1 MSSAVILAT
10 AGYDHKIRFW
20 EAPTGVCSRSIR
32 YPDSQVN
39 CLQITPDK
47 QFLAA
52 GGNPHVR
59 LFEVGGNANPNPV
72 VSYEGHTGNVM
83 AVGFQHEGK
92 WLYTGSEDGTVK
104 IWDLR
109 TPGCQRSFDNTASS
123 SSASSSSSSTSNKSA
138 VAPGGTSTAAA
149 AAAATAPA
157 PPQPHHAQQHV
168 AINSVVLHPNQAELL
183 TGDQEGRVR
192 VWDLGS
198 NRCIHE
204 TQPEGN
210 IPVRSVTISNDA
222 SLIAAGNNE
231 AHLYVWRT
239 QEDSTGAYFAA
250 PLHAEPL
257 KAHARYL
264 LKCVFSPDSQRLVTT
279 SADKTAK
286 LWNVGRW
293 EVEHTL
299 KDHQRW
305 VWDAAFSA
313 DSSYLVTACSDHHP
327 RLWDLRTGDLVR
339 TYQGSNLAV
348 TCVALND
355 QQ

>member
-1 MSSAVILAT
+1 MSSAVVLAT

-72 VSYEGHTGNVM
+72 MSYEGHAGNVM
-83 AVGFQHEGK
+83 AVGFQQEGK

-104 IWDLR
+104 VWDIR
-109 TPGCQRSFDNTASS
+109 APGCQRSFDNVAATTASPNSS
-123 SSASSSSSSTSNKSA
+123 SSNSGGPSTGGGHPHASLVA
-138 VAPGGTSTAAA
+138 V
-149 AAAATAPA
+149 
-157 PPQPHHAQQHV
+157 
-168 AINSVVLHPNQAELL
+168 NSVVLHPNQAELVM
-183 TGDQEGRVR
+183 GDQEGRVR

-198 NRCIHE
+198 NRCVHE

-210 IPVRSVTISNDA
+210 IPVRSVSVSNDA
-222 SLIAAGNNE
+222 SLIAVGNNE
-231 AHLYVWRT
+231 AHLYVWRP
-239 QEDSTGAYFAA
+239 QEGTTEGYFAR
-250 PLHAEPL
+250 PVHAQPL
-257 KAHARYL
+257 KTHARYL
-264 LKCVFSPDSQRLVTT
+264 LKCAFSPDSQRLVTT

-286 LWNVGRW
+286 LWNVAKW

-355 QQ
+355 AQT

>member
-1 MSSAVILAT
+1 MSSAVVLAT

-20 EAPTGVCSRSIR
+20 EAPTGVCARSIR

-72 VSYEGHTGNVM
+72 VSYEGHVGNVM
-83 AVGFQHEGK
+83 AVGFQQDGK
-92 WLYTGSEDGTVK
+92 WLYTASEDGTVK
-104 IWDLR
+104 LWDTR
-109 TPGCQRSFDNTASS
+109 ASGCQRTLENSTAT
-123 SSASSSSSSTSNKSA
+123 SSSSSGGGGGAGGASGSGHHHTSMVA
-138 VAPGGTSTAAA
+138 V
-149 AAAATAPA
+149 
-157 PPQPHHAQQHV
+157 
-168 AINSVVLHPNQAELL
+168 NSVVLHPNQAELV

-198 NRCIHE
+198 NRCVHE
-204 TQPEGN
+204 TLPEGSV
-210 IPVRSVTISNDA
+210 PVRSVSVANDA
-222 SLIAAGNNE
+222 SLIAAGNNQ
-231 AHLYVWRT
+231 ANLYVWHY
-239 QEDSTGAYFAA
+239 QEGSPDAYFSRPAHVQ
-250 PLHAEPL
+250 PV
-257 KAHARYL
+257 KTHARFL
-264 LKCVFSPDSQRLVTT
+264 LKCAFSPDSQRLVTT

-286 LWNVGRW
+286 LWNVRKW

-355 QQ
+355 AQI

>member
-1 MSSAVILAT
+1 M
-10 AGYDHKIRFW
+10 
-20 EAPTGVCSRSIR
+20 
-32 YPDSQVN
+32 
-39 CLQITPDK
+39 
-47 QFLAA
+47 
-52 GGNPHVR
+52 R

-83 AVGFQHEGK
+83 AVGFQVEGK

-109 TPGCQRSFDNTASS
+109 APGCQRSFENKAPTSS
-123 SSASSSSSSTSNKSA
+123 SSSSSSSTGQAHGS
-138 VAPGGTSTAAA
+138 
-149 AAAATAPA
+149 APA
-157 PPQPHHAQQHV
+157 ASSHV
-168 AINSVVLHPNQAELL
+168 AVNSVVLHPNQAELL
-183 TGDQEGRVR
+183 TGDQTGRVR

-198 NRCIHE
+198 NRCIQE
-204 TQPEGN
+204 TQPEGH
-210 IPVRSVTISNDA
+210 IPVRSVTVASDA

-231 AHLYVWRT
+231 ANLYVWSPPENNP
-239 QEDSTGAYFAA
+239 QDYFAA
-250 PLHAEPL
+250 GPLPLPHAQPPQPQAQTEPPPPQPPL
-257 KAHARYL
+257 KTHSRYL
-264 LKCVFSPDSQRLVTT
+264 LKCSFSPDSQRLVTT

-286 LWNVGRW
+286 LWNVSRW

-313 DSSYLVTACSDHHP
+313 DSSYLVTACSDHNA

-339 TYQGSNLAV
+339 TYQGHNLAV

-355 QQ
+355 TQT